1 MVGKPPS
8 RYILTHTLAPIGDSQ
23 VRMLGYTCPPFIF
36 VPPCLTMYF
45 FVALASHVE
54 LKEAGANCTS
64 SNVTFHKSIQGDH
77 WGPNDTF
84 DKSVQGDPRGP
95 VSARAEASEATVV
108 VEKYSVNDVSKDQL
122 CFLTAVSSNHLH
134 TANAFLKSIQKFYPC
149 GKTYV
154 YDLGLKGWEKQLL
167 KALPYVEDVME
178 LVLPV
183 RGKDYFPSGSCA
195 FKPPMMLQFIN
206 KYLNNET
213 NCRFTFYG
221 DSVIFFHHKFN
232 RKAFDEVKRLGEL

>member
-84 DKSVQGDPRGP
+84 DKSVRGDHRGP
-95 VSARAEASEATVV
+95 LLARARHGISKNKESTVASPVYEDSPPPRRILLPDMSVLQIQALLDFVV
-108 VEKYSVNDVSKDQL
+108 V
-122 CFLTAVSSNHLH
+122 
-134 TANAFLKSIQKFYPC
+134 II
-149 GKTYV
+149 
-154 YDLGLKGWEKQLL
+154 LGG
-167 KALPYVEDVME
+167 
-178 LVLPV
+178 LVGIL
-183 RGKDYFPSGSCA
+183 F
-195 FKPPMMLQFIN
+195 
-206 KYLNNET
+206 
-213 NCRFTFYG
+213 
-221 DSVIFFHHKFN
+221 
-232 RKAFDEVKRLGEL
+232 RK

>member
-1 MVGKPPS
+1 V
-8 RYILTHTLAPIGDSQ
+8 
-23 VRMLGYTCPPFIF
+23 
-36 VPPCLTMYF
+36 YF
-45 FVALASHVE
+45 FVALASLAE

-64 SNVTFHKSIQGDH
+64 SNATFH
-77 WGPNDTF
+77 
-84 DKSVQGDPRGP
+84 KSVQGDRHGP
-95 VSARAEASEATVV
+95 LLARAKTRDPTTV
-108 VEKYSVNDVSKDQL
+108 VEKDSVNDVSKDQL

-154 YDLGLKGWEKQLL
+154 YDLGLEKRERRML

>member
-1 MVGKPPS
+1 MASALS
-8 RYILTHTLAPIGDSQ
+8 RALLLLLVEFVLVLYCTASLTTTTTTPTATAATTATTDTAATVS
-23 VRMLGYTCPPFIF
+23 V
-36 VPPCLTMYF
+36 
-45 FVALASHVE
+45 
-54 LKEAGANCTS
+54 TS
-64 SNVTFHKSIQGDH
+64 S
-77 WGPNDTF
+77 
-84 DKSVQGDPRGP
+84 DP
-95 VSARAEASEATVV
+95 TTV

-154 YDLGLKGWEKQLL
+154 YDLGLKEWEKQLL